1 MNIVAG
7 RIGQAGGLLSC
18 IKLRKLVKRL
28 TCINSLHAKANS
40 LSSIGFN
47 FKRAELPM
55 RAHQIMTR
63 PVITVA
69 PETTIVDAA
78 NLMLQRHVSGLPVV
92 DAAGKLVGIVSEG
105 DFIRRSE
112 IGTQRKR
119 GRWLN
124 FILGP
129 GKSASDFVH
138 EHGRRVD
145 EVMTKQPLTITED
158 TTLAEIVDQMEKNN
172 VKRLPVIRADK
183 VVGIVSRANLLQAV
197 ASLARE
203 VPDPTADDDHI
214 RNRVIDALEKNNW
227 CPFGL
232 SVIVKDGIVHLSGVI
247 TEERSRQAAVVAAEN
262 VDGVKKVHDHLC
274 WVDTLSGIY
283 LNSPEDEEMAKA
295 S

>member
-1 MNIVAG
+1 
-7 RIGQAGGLLSC
+7 
-18 IKLRKLVKRL
+18 
-28 TCINSLHAKANS
+28 
-40 LSSIGFN
+40 
-47 FKRAELPM
+47 M

-63 PVITVA
+63 PVITVT
-69 PETTIVDAA
+69 PETTIVEAA
-78 NLMLQRHVSGLPVV
+78 NIMLQQHVSGLPVV
-92 DAAGKLVGIVSEG
+92 NATGKLVGIVSEG

-119 GRWLN
+119 GRWLR

-138 EHGRRVD
+138 EHGRKIS
-145 EVMTKQPLTITED
+145 EVMTRSPLTITED
-158 TTLAEIVDQMEKNN
+158 TALDEIVELMEKNN

-214 RNRVIDALEKNNW
+214 RNRVIDTMEKNDW

-247 TEERSRQAAVVAAEN
+247 TEERARQAAVVAAET
-262 VDGVKKVHDHLC
+262 VEGVKKVHDHLC
-274 WVDTLSGIY
+274 WVDTMSGMY
-283 LNSPEDEEMAKA
+283 LNSPEDDDLAKA